1 MIMHSYAANNASLTT
16 FLPKVDFLTSVLIIL
31 QEKVN
36 HGWSVSD
43 IFFHRH
49 LKNIFNM

>member
-16 FLPKVDFLTSVLIIL
+16 ILPKVDFLTSVLIIL
-31 QEKVN
+31 QTKVN

-43 IFFHRH
+43 IFFPQAF
-49 LKNIFNM
+49 KKYF